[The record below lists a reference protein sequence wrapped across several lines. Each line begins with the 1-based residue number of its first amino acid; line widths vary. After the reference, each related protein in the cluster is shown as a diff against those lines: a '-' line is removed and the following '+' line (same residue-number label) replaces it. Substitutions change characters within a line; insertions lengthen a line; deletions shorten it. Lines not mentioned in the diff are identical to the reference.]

1 MNKNIAHVW
10 TPASL
15 GGGGYITGLIQHPAI
30 SGIVYARCDV
40 AGVFRSSDGGE
51 TWETLNGGLTKAY
64 HHQVQSFAISPHH
77 PEVLFRCSGEVRAG
91 SSTDRSINLLMA
103 GTAGGK
109 SARVWD
115 SMEMVP
121 PGCTVR

>member
-40 AGVFRSSDGGE
+40 AVFS
-51 TWETLNGGLTKAY
+51 A
-64 HHQVQSFAISPHH
+64 A
-77 PEVLFRCSGEVRAG
+77 
-91 SSTDRSINLLMA
+91 LMA
-103 GTAGGK
+103 GRHGK
-109 SARVWD
+109 R
-115 SMEMVP
+115 
-121 PGCTVR
+121 